1 MVTVIT
7 SPKVHKNFPPTII
20 AMIASRLEEV
30 LYNRGVKA
38 KRKWLENIDV
48 GGSRYAV
55 SCHEL
60 GDDKVEIT
68 QIRTLK
74 KPKYSK
80 SGKKE
85 KRLKK

>member
-7 SPKVHKNFPPTII
+7 SPKIHKNFPPTII
-20 AMIASRLEEV
+20 SMVASRLERV
-30 LYNRGVKA
+30 LYDRGVKA
-38 KRKWLENIDV
+38 KRKWLENINV
-48 GGSRYAV
+48 GDIRYAV
-55 SCHEL
+55 SCHKL
-60 GDDKVEIT
+60 GDNEVEIT

-80 SGKKE
+80 SMKKE